1 MDLKL
6 EGQQGQNLG
15 RRNVANNQNQ
25 EETVEE
31 DSEWG
36 REITKIMGEGNF
48 NKEDVV
54 SIVKC
59 YRVAKSDRLKN
70 VPLL

>member
-1 MDLKL
+1 MKRTRN
-6 EGQQGQNLG
+6 EG
-15 RRNVANNQNQ
+15 
-25 EETVEE
+25 
-31 DSEWG
+31 
-36 REITKIMGEGNF
+36 EITKIMGEGDF

-70 VPLL
+70 VPLI